1 MDFDNAPRYDLL
13 EEKWA
18 PVLSHDSLPEIEDD
32 YRKKVT
38 AVLLENQENAMQL
51 NEVAANAAG
60 ASGLSASDTTTMAG
74 YDPVLMSLVR
84 RAMPNLVAYD
94 IAGVQPMSAPTGL
107 IFAMRAKYTSQDGT
121 EALFDEADPRF
132 SATGGSFSAD
142 AGLSSDPFPGTTKD
156 AATAVQTDLSTLY
169 GANFDGMG
177 RDTAEDLGASGR
189 AFREMA
195 FSIERTS
202 VTARTRALK
211 AEYTTELAQD
221 LRAIHGL
228 DAETELANIL
238 TAEIL
243 TEINR
248 EVMRAIYFGAKLGCQ
263 QSDLTTAGR
272 YNLAGDSDG
281 RWSAE
286 RFRGLM
292 YQIEREANTIAK
304 QTRRGKGNFLV
315 CSSDVASALAMGG
328 FLNISPA
335 LNQSLNVD
343 DTGSTYAGLLN
354 GKMKVYI
361 DPYSQE
367 GVNFACVGYRGSNPY
382 DAGMFY
388 CPYVPLQMVRAVG
401 EDTFQPKIGFKT
413 RYGMVNNPFVSAAN
427 LSGGTKAD
435 PSSSAAR
442 RANQYYRIFLV
453 DNIHGNG
460 S

>member
-1 MDFDNAPRYDLL
+1 
-13 EEKWA
+13 
-18 PVLSHDSLPEIEDD
+18 
-32 YRKKVT
+32 
-38 AVLLENQENAMQL
+38 
-51 NEVAANAAG
+51 
-60 ASGLSASDTTTMAG
+60 
-74 YDPVLMSLVR
+74 
-84 RAMPNLVAYD
+84 
-94 IAGVQPMSAPTGL
+94 
-107 IFAMRAKYTSQDGT
+107 
-121 EALFDEADPRF
+121 
-132 SATGGSFSAD
+132 
-142 AGLSSDPFPGTTKD
+142 
-156 AATAVQTDLSTLY
+156 
-169 GANFDGMG
+169 
-177 RDTAEDLGASGR
+177 
-189 AFREMA
+189 
-195 FSIERTS
+195 
-202 VTARTRALK
+202 
-211 AEYTTELAQD
+211 
-221 LRAIHGL
+221 
-228 DAETELANIL
+228 
-238 TAEIL
+238 
-243 TEINR
+243 
-248 EVMRAIYFGAKLGCQ
+248 
-263 QSDLTTAGR
+263 
-272 YNLAGDSDG
+272 
-281 RWSAE
+281 
-286 RFRGLM
+286 M
-292 YQIEREANTIAK
+292 YQIEREANVIAK

-427 LSGGTKAD
+427 VGTD
-435 PSSSAAR
+435 RSNPSSSNAK